1 MIDPLVEGV
10 REAGQAYIATFKGDR
25 KALLDDLRRR
35 QQMETQRPVK
45 LPSKP
50 PRQRASGKG

>member
-1 MIDPLVEGV
+1 MIDPLVQEA
-10 REAGQAYIATFKGDR
+10 RQAGQAYIAAFEGDR

-35 QQMETQRPVK
+35 QQTEARRVIR

-50 PRQRASGKG
+50 PRQRASGQG